1 MEQQLCQIELIRQ
14 AQRGDRECLDQLA
27 QQARERLRTYVYRL
41 TQRDDLTQEIVQE
54 SLFEMCKVLGKL
66 KKADR
71 FWPWLYGIATNK
83 LRRYYRTEHTQRK
96 LAVNSAAKR
105 DTLRDRQDGLERLVS
120 EELKQIVSEAMAK
133 LRTRHKAVLVMRCYD
148 GMAYSEIAQSM
159 GCSEFS
165 TRMLFL
171 RAKRALQRELSR
183 NGFGK
188 GSLLAALVLFGK
200 ITAPSEAAVAQVAIT
215 AATTKVGLLAGIV
228 GLATTKTAIVS
239 LTAAGALTAG
249 TIITTSGPWK
259 QDSEGP
265 RPSPASSQAI
275 EQFGQSSNGNEEYWY
290 YFPQGPDKPMMLRAK
305 SGAVGDRS
313 YWEILQNDR
322 ANYFY
327 HNDRVFINNHRMCN
341 SDLSVLKV
349 PTDDPK
355 LTDFLCQV
363 EASTKP
369 MNHISATGKGL
380 LVIAA
385 RSRAE
390 DDNPQLDR
398 GPWVIRHYNVL
409 EEDYFQSDW
418 PATTKI
424 VDNRDV
430 MHRRGW
436 TYFRVTGQVSGQNV
450 SGTGRIPFVYL
461 ASGRYSPWLK
471 LQVGSLTIVDTY
483 REAYLCRVAKPADQI
498 ETYQGGSFFKG
509 LARPWMGLHTID
521 TVRRDAAEQ
530 RIWFET
536 KPATGGPGSQ
546 LAQVQL
552 VYKGL
557 RLVYSID
564 LETDVI
570 EEITFF
576 NDQDQTGNLKFSYL
590 QSIDKVSEEF
600 VPPDRPRQ
608 SPIGGA
614 PKGSPGLLWL
624 VHLVE
629 GSLR

>member
-1 MEQQLCQIELIRQ
+1 MEQQLRQIELIRA
-14 AQRGDRECLDQLA
+14 AQRGDRQCLDQLA
-27 QQARERLRTYVYRL
+27 EVARERLRTYVYRL

-66 KKADR
+66 KYADR

-96 LAVNSAAKR
+96 LAVNSAAKKEL
-105 DTLRDRQDGLERLVS
+105 LRDRQDGLERLVS

-148 GMAYSEIAQSM
+148 GMAYSDIAQSM

-171 RAKRALQRELSR
+171 RAKRALQKELSR

-200 ITAPSEAAVAQVAIT
+200 MTAPTEAAVAQVSVT
-215 AATTKVGLLAGIV
+215 AAATKVGLLAGIV

-259 QDSEGP
+259 QGAEGP
-265 RPSPASSQAI
+265 SPSPVSSQAI
-275 EQFGQSSNGNEEYWY
+275 GRFGQSSNGNEEYWY
-290 YFPQGPDKPMMLRAK
+290 YFPQGPDEPMMLRAK

-313 YWEILQNDR
+313 YWEVLQNDR
-322 ANYFY
+322 ANYYY
-327 HNDRVFINNHRMCN
+327 HNDSVFINNHRMCN

-355 LTDFLCQV
+355 LTDFLNQV
-363 EASTKP
+363 EASPLDVRRASTKP
-369 MNHISATGKGL
+369 ISATGKGL

-385 RSRAE
+385 RSQAE
-390 DDNPQLDR
+390 DDKR
-398 GPWVIRHYNVL
+398 TWVIRHYNVL

-418 PATTKI
+418 PATTTV

-436 TYFRVTGQVSGQNV
+436 TYFRVTGKVSGQNV

-461 ASGRYSPWLK
+461 TSRRYSPWLK

-483 REAYLCRVAKPADQI
+483 KEAYLCRAAKPADQI
-498 ETYQGGSFFKG
+498 AAYKGGSFFKG

-536 KPATGGPGSQ
+536 KPATGPSGSQ
-546 LAQVQL
+546 FAQVEL
-552 VYKGL
+552 TCKGL
-557 RLVYSID
+557 RIVYRID

-570 EEITFF
+570 EEITFLAG
-576 NDQDQTGNLKFSYL
+576 QDEIGNLKFSYL
-590 QSIDKVSEEF
+590 QSIDEGSSEF
-600 VPPDRPRQ
+600 VPPGRPRQ
-608 SPIGGA
+608 SAVGGA

-629 GSLR
+629 GSLG